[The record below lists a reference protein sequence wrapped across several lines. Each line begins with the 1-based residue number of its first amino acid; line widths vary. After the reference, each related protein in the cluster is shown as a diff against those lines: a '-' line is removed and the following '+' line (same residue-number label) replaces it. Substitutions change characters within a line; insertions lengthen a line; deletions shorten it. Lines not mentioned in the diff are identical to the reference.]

1 VQIGGRAHE
10 IIGVAPAVFGGL
22 QEGPVPIA
30 GWLPL
35 STVLALS
42 PANPQ
47 SNPRDR
53 AQLAVVGRLRPGQP
67 LAAAAAEL
75 AAIGSAL
82 DAEAPIHGFATP
94 DGSRPVVRRQW
105 SARAFPALN
114 DDGPATRMGALLLV
128 IVGLVLVVACTN
140 LGNLTLS
147 RGVYRRH
154 ELAVRGALG
163 ASRRRLVR
171 ELLAETIVIAA
182 AAAVCTTFLTQ
193 ALVAVASFEIP
204 TPLGIFMIEPALNL
218 PAVAVASAALLLS
231 MIVFGLEPALALTRR
246 GMQLSLSEGTATPDP
261 TRGRRQR
268 AFIRWQVAISACFF
282 LIASVLVKVF
292 AAEAMHDSGIAVD
305 RLAITSIHVTPQ
317 SASDVRV
324 RSSVEEAAALA
335 RQNSTF
341 TSVAVSSGMPFG
353 LSWTPWAA
361 MTLPGD
367 PPKSRAQRD
376 MTGMIAASPEIFR
389 TLGIPIVLG
398 RQFDDRDI
406 ASAAHVIVL
415 SEQTATKLFGT
426 VNAIGRQVT
435 LEEWG
440 RFPAITFTVVGVARE
455 TDSGRLMSRGDDVV
469 YVPLADTRSPNFLL
483 IGRTTSD
490 PAGAA
495 RHLQTVVRSV
505 DPDLGTG
512 MTGPA
517 FWLVAGPY
525 VAVRIGSAMAAG
537 LGALT
542 LLLAM
547 IGLYGVQS
555 QAVVYR
561 TREMG
566 VRMALGAEAVQIAR
580 MVLGQGFR
588 PVVEGMVLGLFFGT
602 FARFA
607 VRAIFVAPI
616 QIVDPV
622 SLVLVPLPLGVAALL
637 ACYFPARRAAR
648 VDPNVA
654 LRHL

>member
-1 VQIGGRAHE
+1 M
-10 IIGVAPAVFGGL
+10 
-22 QEGPVPIA
+22 
-30 GWLPL
+30 
-35 STVLALS
+35 
-42 PANPQ
+42 
-47 SNPRDR
+47 
-53 AQLAVVGRLRPGQP
+53 VGRLRRGQP
-67 LAAAAAEL
+67 VAAAAAEL
-75 AAIGSAL
+75 RTIGDAL
-82 DAEAPIHGFATP
+82 DVEAPLHEPAAP

-105 SARAFPALN
+105 AARLFATLN
-114 DDGPATRMGALLLV
+114 DDGPATRMGVLLLA
-128 IVGLVLVVACTN
+128 IVGLVLIVACTN

-147 RGVYRRH
+147 RGVHRRH

-163 ASRRRLVR
+163 ASRGRLVR

-182 AAAVCTTFLTQ
+182 AAAVCTVVLTRVLL
-193 ALVAVASFEIP
+193 AAAEIEVP
-204 TPLGIFMIEPALNL
+204 TPLGIFMVEPALNL
-218 PAVAVASAALLLS
+218 QAAAVASAALLLS
-231 MIVFGLEPALALTRR
+231 MIVFGLEPALALTRH
-246 GMQLSLSEGTATPDP
+246 GVQPSLSVGTATSDP

-268 AFIRWQVAISACFF
+268 AFIRWQVAISVCFF
-282 LIASVLVKVF
+282 LIASVLVRVV
-292 AAEAMHDSGIAVD
+292 AAEAMHDSGIALD
-305 RLAITSIHVTPQ
+305 RLAMTSIHVPPQ
-317 SASDVRV
+317 RASDVRV
-324 RSSVEEAAALA
+324 RSSVEQAAALA
-335 RQNSTF
+335 RQNRTF
-341 TSVAVSSGMPFG
+341 ASVAVSSGMPFG
-353 LSWTPWAA
+353 LSWTPWAT

-367 PPKSRAQRD
+367 PPKPRAQRD
-376 MTGMIAASPEIFR
+376 ITGMIAASPDIFR

-415 SEQTATKLFGT
+415 SENTAKSLFGT
-426 VNAIGRQVT
+426 GSAISRQVT
-435 LEEWG
+435 LQEWG
-440 RFPAITFTVVGVARE
+440 HFPAITFTVIGVARQ
-455 TDSGRLMSRGDDVV
+455 TDSGRLMSRGGDVV

-483 IGRTTSD
+483 IGRTTAD

-495 RHLQTVVRSV
+495 RQLQSVLRSV

-525 VAVRIGSAMAAG
+525 VAVRIGSALAAA

-555 QAVVYR
+555 QSVVYR

-566 VRMALGAEAVQIAR
+566 VRMALGAEAAQIAR
-580 MVLGQGFR
+580 MILGQGCR
-588 PVVEGMVLGLFFGT
+588 PVVEGMMLGLFFGT
-602 FARFA
+602 VARFA
-607 VRAIFVAPI
+607 VRAILVAPI

-622 SLVLVPLPLGVAALL
+622 SLVLVPLPLGAAALL
-637 ACYFPARRAAR
+637 ACYLPARRAAR